1 MLEQYK
7 RDQLTIKKYTTRQ
20 EMGAAAA
27 ADAEKVIAEIIAEK
41 GYINMI
47 FAAAPSQNEMLQS
60 LLSSDR
66 IDWSKVNAM
75 HMDEYVGLPE
85 GSAQSFGTYLNSHIF
100 SHKTFKSVHYI
111 RGFVE
116 DTQAECARYTE
127 ILQQYPVDVVCL
139 GIGENGH
146 IAFNDPWVAEFEDKK
161 AVKVVQLDEM
171 CRNQQVNDGCFPAID
186 DVPTHAITL
195 TIPSLLAA
203 KYMFCVVPAA
213 TKAEAVKNTVYG
225 PISENCPASIMRT
238 HGAATLYCDAD
249 SGKYLTK
256 E

>member
-1 MLEQYK
+1 MLEQWTY
-7 RDQLTIKKYTTRQ
+7 DQLTIKKYTTRQ

-60 LLSSDR
+60 LLNSDR

-100 SHKTFKSVHYI
+100 SHKAFKSIHYI
-111 RGFVE
+111 RGFAE
-116 DTQAECARYTE
+116 DAQAECARYTE
-127 ILQQYPVDVVCL
+127 ILQKYPVDVVCL

-146 IAFNDPWVAEFEDKK
+146 IAFNDPHVADFNDT
-161 AVKVVQLDEM
+161 AWVKVVDLDNK
-171 CRNQQVNDGCFPAID
+171 CRMQQVNDGCFASLD
-186 DVPTHAITL
+186 DVPTHAMTL
-195 TIPSLLAA
+195 TIPALMAA
-203 KYMFCVVPAA
+203 SRHFCIVPAA
-213 TKAEAVKNTVYG
+213 TKAEAVKAT
-225 PISENCPASIMRT
+225 ISGKVCEICPASVLRHKSGSI
-238 HGAATLYCDAD
+238 LYLDND
-249 SGKYLTK
+249 SSKLL